1 MGRDAEKLCN
11 DFHQSHVGGLLLL
24 LFLLLHRQAPSQMAP
39 SAREVVAG
47 AQETM
52 NVLDEEQTAK
62 LNAARANS
70 SPRYSGDALRK
81 RRGVQ
86 ALEACP
92 SVLPYLILVSGSS
105 SWLCDIRN
113 VYPHVSRGT
122 KTY

>member
-1 MGRDAEKLCN
+1 MTFTKATSAATTTSFSATTSPGSFADGA
-11 DFHQSHVGGLLLL
+11 
-24 LFLLLHRQAPSQMAP
+24 
-39 SAREVVAG
+39 SAREVVVG

-70 SPRYSGDALRK
+70 SPRYFGDALRK

-92 SVLPYLILVSGSS
+92 SVLPYLILVSGWS
-105 SWLCDIRN
+105 SWLCDIRY
-113 VYPHVSRGT
+113 VYSHLSRGT
-122 KTY
+122 KAY